1 MDQNEV
7 IRKVKEYS
15 LLVSK
20 HFDLERIILFGSYAR
35 GTSNEYSDI
44 DVAVIVKSV
53 TGDYFSVVPL
63 LWKLRRQVDDRI
75 EPVLFEKDRDE
86 SGFLAAILKQGIEIK

>member
-1 MDQNEV
+1 
-7 IRKVKEYS
+7 
-15 LLVSK
+15 
-20 HFDLERIILFGSYAR
+20 
-35 GTSNEYSDI
+35 
-44 DVAVIVKSV
+44 VAVIVKSV

>member
-1 MDQNEV
+1 MDQSEV
-7 IRKVKEYS
+7 ISKVKEYS
-15 LLVSK
+15 LLVRK
-20 HFDLERIILFGSYAR
+20 HFDLDKVILFGSYAK
-35 GTSNEYSDI
+35 GTSSENSDI
-44 DVAVIVKSV
+44 DVAVIVKSF